1 MLLPLRSRFTSP
13 PTLKKTRKITFQ
25 NLFPTE
31 QTLRNEH
38 SFSLKKNIYKIS
50 KIPFKSSNEMVTEL
64 SLSLSLK
71 YNLNRFDPR
80 KNAERS
86 KERKKKSANKIPKRD
101 DFLVSDRGNVQ
112 SNSKFPNNRGSP
124 SRRGIRRKFPPR
136 DHNSNRFWREEEGLR
151 KKTLRT

>member
-50 KIPFKSSNEMVTEL
+50 KIPSKSSNEMVTKL
-64 SLSLSLK
+64 SLSLSNLISIALIPERALK
-71 YNLNRFDPR
+71 EAKR
-80 KNAERS
+80 
-86 KERKKKSANKIPKRD
+86 ERKTPQIKFQNATIFSYLIEGTCNQILNFQTTEALLLDEGLEGN
-101 DFLVSDRGNVQ
+101 FLLEIIIRIVSG
-112 SNSKFPNNRGSP
+112 G
-124 SRRGIRRKFPPR
+124 RRKAYVR
-136 DHNSNRFWREEEGLR
+136 RR
-151 KKTLRT
+151 

>member
-50 KIPFKSSNEMVTEL
+50 KIPSKSSNEMVTKL
-64 SLSLSLK
+64 SLFLSNLISIALIPERTLK
-71 YNLNRFDPR
+71 EAKR
-80 KNAERS
+80 
-86 KERKKKSANKIPKRD
+86 ERKTPQIKFQNATIFSYLIEGTCNQILNFQTTEALLLDEGLEGN
-101 DFLVSDRGNVQ
+101 FLLEIIIRIVSG
-112 SNSKFPNNRGSP
+112 G
-124 SRRGIRRKFPPR
+124 RRKAYVR
-136 DHNSNRFWREEEGLR
+136 RR
-151 KKTLRT
+151 

>member
-50 KIPFKSSNEMVTEL
+50 KIPSKSSNEMVTKL
-64 SLSLSLK
+64 SLSLSNLISIALIPERTLK
-71 YNLNRFDPR
+71 EAKR
-80 KNAERS
+80 
-86 KERKKKSANKIPKRD
+86 ERKTPQIKFQNATIFSYLIEGTCNQILNFQTTEALLLDEGLEGN
-101 DFLVSDRGNVQ
+101 FLLEIIIRIVSG
-112 SNSKFPNNRGSP
+112 G
-124 SRRGIRRKFPPR
+124 RRKAYVR
-136 DHNSNRFWREEEGLR
+136 RR
-151 KKTLRT
+151 

>member
-50 KIPFKSSNEMVTEL
+50 KIPSKSSNEMVTK
-64 SLSLSLK
+64 LSLSLK

-80 KNAERS
+80 KSAERS
-86 KERKKKSANKIPKRD
+86 KERKKNSANKIPKRD

-112 SNSKFPNNRGSP
+112 SNSKFPNNLLNEGLEGNFLLEIIIRIVSG
-124 SRRGIRRKFPPR
+124 GRRKAYVR
-136 DHNSNRFWREEEGLR
+136 RR
-151 KKTLRT
+151 

>member
-50 KIPFKSSNEMVTEL
+50 KIPSKSSNEMVTKL
-64 SLSLSLK
+64 SLSLSNIISIALIPERALK
-71 YNLNRFDPR
+71 EAKR
-80 KNAERS
+80 
-86 KERKKKSANKIPKRD
+86 ERKTPQIKFQNATIFSYLIEGTCNQILNFQTTEALLLDEGLEGN
-101 DFLVSDRGNVQ
+101 FLLEIIIRIISG
-112 SNSKFPNNRGSP
+112 G
-124 SRRGIRRKFPPR
+124 RRKAYVR
-136 DHNSNRFWREEEGLR
+136 RR
-151 KKTLRT
+151 

>member
-50 KIPFKSSNEMVTEL
+50 KIPSKSSNEMVTKL
-64 SLSLSLK
+64 SLSLSNIISIALIPERTLK
-71 YNLNRFDPR
+71 EAKR
-80 KNAERS
+80 
-86 KERKKKSANKIPKRD
+86 ERKTPQIKFQNATIFSYLIEGTCNQILNFQTTEALLLDEGLEGN
-101 DFLVSDRGNVQ
+101 FLLEIIIRIISG
-112 SNSKFPNNRGSP
+112 G
-124 SRRGIRRKFPPR
+124 RRKAYIRRR
-136 DHNSNRFWREEEGLR
+136 
-151 KKTLRT
+151 

>member
-50 KIPFKSSNEMVTEL
+50 KIPSKSSNEMVTKL
-64 SLSLSLK
+64 SLSLSLS
-71 YNLNRFDPR
+71 NIISIALIP
-80 KNAERS
+80 ERAL
-86 KERKKKSANKIPKRD
+86 KEAKRERKTPQIKFQNATIFSYLIEGTCNQILNFQTTEALLLDEGLEGN
-101 DFLVSDRGNVQ
+101 FLLEIIIRIVSG
-112 SNSKFPNNRGSP
+112 G
-124 SRRGIRRKFPPR
+124 RRKAYVR
-136 DHNSNRFWREEEGLR
+136 RR
-151 KKTLRT
+151 

>member
-50 KIPFKSSNEMVTEL
+50 KIPSKSSNEMVTKL
-64 SLSLSLK
+64 SLSLSNLISIALIPERTLK
-71 YNLNRFDPR
+71 EAKR
-80 KNAERS
+80 
-86 KERKKKSANKIPKRD
+86 ERKTPQIKFQNATIFSYLIERTCNQILNFQTTETLLLD
-101 DFLVSDRGNVQ
+101 EGLEGNFLLEIIIRIISGR
-112 SNSKFPNNRGSP
+112 
-124 SRRGIRRKFPPR
+124 RRKAYVR
-136 DHNSNRFWREEEGLR
+136 RR
-151 KKTLRT
+151 

>member
-50 KIPFKSSNEMVTEL
+50 KIPSKSSNEMVTKL
-64 SLSLSLK
+64 SLSLSNIISIALIPERTLK
-71 YNLNRFDPR
+71 EAKR
-80 KNAERS
+80 
-86 KERKKKSANKIPKRD
+86 ERKTPQIKFQNATIFSYLIEGTCNQILNFQTTEALLLDEGLEGN
-101 DFLVSDRGNVQ
+101 FLLEIIIRIISG
-112 SNSKFPNNRGSP
+112 G
-124 SRRGIRRKFPPR
+124 RRKAYVR
-136 DHNSNRFWREEEGLR
+136 RR
-151 KKTLRT
+151 